1 MAHVGVGSLDSNL
14 AGFGGQSVLL
24 RPQLDVELRIGTLGS
39 ALVTSLEA
47 AHLNPVIEFDF
58 ATGVDADML
67 ECFSGEIVRLP
78 TRLQRMEYSR
88 FVYSPRCIGAQ

>member
-1 MAHVGVGSLDSNL
+1 MAHVGVGSLDSDL
-14 AGFGGQSVLL
+14 ASLGGQSVLL
-24 RPQLDVELRIGTLGS
+24 RPQLDVELRIGMLGL
-39 ALVTSLEA
+39 ALVTSLGA

-78 TRLQRMEYSR
+78 TRLQRLKYRR
-88 FVYSPRCIGAQ
+88 FVYSPWCIGAQ

>member
-1 MAHVGVGSLDSNL
+1 M
-14 AGFGGQSVLL
+14 
-24 RPQLDVELRIGTLGS
+24 TLI
-39 ALVTSLEA
+39 EA
-47 AHLNPVIEFDF
+47 SQLNPVIEFNF

-78 TRLQRMEYSR
+78 TRLQRLEYRR